1 MAKVDIFLDVM
12 MHSADQTHL
21 WHLQTTSYAMHQ
33 ALGGYYDGI
42 RDGMDDV
49 AEKCMG
55 HKDVRLKAKGGMP
68 LENFSNDGQ
77 VMKHLETVEK
87 YLKELNIEIG
97 PEASHIVNAVDVLR
111 ELVAKTK
118 YLLTLK

>member
-1 MAKVDIFLDVM
+1 
-12 MHSADQTHL
+12 
-21 WHLQTTSYAMHQ
+21 MHQ
-33 ALGGYYDGI
+33 ALGQYYEGI

-55 HKDVRLKAKGGMP
+55 HKDVRLEAKGGMP
-68 LENFSNDGQ
+68 LKKFNDDGQ
-77 VMKHLETVEK
+77 VIKHLDTVEK
-87 YLKELNIEIG
+87 YLKELNVEIG